1 MQKLFRYQNEKLAQ
15 RTTGPEM
22 VKVTTVMS
30 FLGEE
35 HAKMGFRESL
45 FFKMAKKFFSKASF
59 TEGPKKT
66 TSQRR
71 LSPSR
76 FWPDTSKKS
85 GIGSCKEIKGQDGVG
100 EVAYLG
106 SWGLEATMTEMWR
119 NDQGI

>member
-59 TEGPKKT
+59 TEGPKLT
-66 TSQRR
+66 TSQWR
-71 LSPSR
+71 LSPSALGPTLR
-76 FWPDTSKKS
+76 KS
-85 GIGSCKEIKGQDGVG
+85 
-100 EVAYLG
+100 LG
-106 SWGLEATMTEMWR
+106 SGAAR
-119 NDQGI
+119 K